1 MGNLTDSADGD
12 NFYSVHYT
20 ITVIETG
27 EQIEGVVE
35 VAAQDPK
42 EAFMLAQDM
51 NSIEDLLEDA
61 DLPEGSGTVEWGD
74 VELEEEGD

>member
-1 MGNLTDSADGD
+1 MGNRSNSADGD
-12 NFYSVHYT
+12 SIYSVRYT
-20 ITVIETG
+20 ITVNETG
-27 EQIEGVVE
+27 EQVEGIVE
-35 VAAQDPK
+35 VAAQDPR

-51 NSIEDLLEDA
+51 NSTERLLEDA

>member
-1 MGNLTDSADGD
+1 M
-12 NFYSVHYT
+12 YSVRYT
-20 ITVIETG
+20 ITVIDTG
-27 EQIEGVVE
+27 QQIEGVVE

-51 NSIEDLLEDA
+51 NSTERLLEDA

>member
-1 MGNLTDSADGD
+1 M
-12 NFYSVHYT
+12 YSVRYT
-20 ITVIETG
+20 ITVIDTG
-27 EQIEGVVE
+27 QQIEGVVE

-51 NSIEDLLEDA
+51 NSTERLLEDA

-74 VELEEEGD
+74 VELEEDGG

>member
-1 MGNLTDSADGD
+1 M
-12 NFYSVHYT
+12 YSVRYT
-20 ITVIETG
+20 ITVIDTG
-27 EQIEGVVE
+27 QQIEGVVE

-51 NSIEDLLEDA
+51 NSTERLLEDA

-74 VELEEEGD
+74 VELEEGND